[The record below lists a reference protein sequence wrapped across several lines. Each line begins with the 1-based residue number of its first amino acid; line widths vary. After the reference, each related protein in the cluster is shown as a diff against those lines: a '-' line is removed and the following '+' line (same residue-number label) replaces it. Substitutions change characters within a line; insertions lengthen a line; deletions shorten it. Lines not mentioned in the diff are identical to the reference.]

1 LDAVGSAKDQFLT
14 SLEMFLG
21 AIPVARHKKEKY
33 QKLRNSAQVIKE
45 KTKAEAFIRY
55 GLLGRRLMVAPAHVM
70 SLLRRLDLSELKD
83 DIIRD
88 LTELQGALKFS
99 VKREWTEEE
108 EDKYS
113 PLAKVRTHVR
123 TRVRANALAI
133 AC

>member
-55 GLLGRRLMVAPAHVM
+55 GLLGRRLMVATAHM
-70 SLLRRLDLSELKD
+70 MCLLRRLDLSELKD

-113 PLAKVRTHVR
+113 PLAKVRTHAR
-123 TRVRANALAI
+123 TRVHANALAI